1 MRIGVNARFLI
12 KDKMAGLGHYTFEV
26 VKCWVKSHPDDQF
39 VFFFD
44 RPFDE
49 QFVFASNIEA
59 VVLPPPART
68 PVLFIIWYE
77 MSLRAAIQRKKVD
90 VLFSPD
96 NFMSL
101 RSGLPTLLVIHDLAY
116 LYRPESLS
124 KMQLMYYRYFM
135 PRFARKASRIAT
147 VSQTT
152 KRDIVKRFQIDPV
165 KIEVAGLG
173 LNEGIVRG
181 NYIQKEDYFV
191 HVGTIQ
197 PRKNVVRLIEAYDR
211 YRDTTGKSTK
221 LIFIGGKGWKDSAFY
236 RRRKQSK
243 YCQDI
248 DLAGYKTN
256 AEISSILHKAMALL
270 TISTFEGFGMPI
282 IEAQHCGCPVIAS
295 NVSSLP
301 EASGGAALLVD
312 PLNIDDI
319 ADAMRKIVEEEK
331 LRLDLMKRGFEN
343 ADRYSWSQTASVLYQ
358 MLQDIVQGN

>member
-26 VKCWVKSHPDDQF
+26 VKRWVKSHPEDQF
-39 VFFFD
+39 VLFFD
-44 RPFDE
+44 RPFDD

-59 VVLPPPART
+59 VVLSPPART
-68 PVLFIIWYE
+68 PVLFVIWYE
-77 MSLRAAIQRKKVD
+77 ISLVAAIQHKKVD

-101 RSGLPTLLVIHDLAY
+101 RTRVPTLLVIHDLAY
-116 LYRPESLS
+116 LYTPESLS
-124 KMQLMYYRYFM
+124 MVQLMYYRYFM

-147 VSQTT
+147 VSHTT
-152 KRDIVKRFQIDPV
+152 KHDIVKQFQINPA

-181 NYIQKEDYFV
+181 NDTEKEDYFV
-191 HVGTIQ
+191 HIGTIQ
-197 PRKNVVRLIEAYDR
+197 PRKNVVRLIDAYDR
-211 YRDTTGKSTK
+211 YRDATGNSTK

-236 RRRKQSK
+236 RRMKQSK

-248 DLAGYKTN
+248 DVAGYKSN
-256 AEISSILHKAMALL
+256 EEISALLHKAKALL
-270 TISTFEGFGMPI
+270 SISTFEGFGMPI
-282 IEAQHCGCPVIAS
+282 IEAQQCGCPVIAS

-319 ADAMRKIVEEEK
+319 AEAMKVIAEDDE
-331 LRLDLMKRGFEN
+331 LRLDLMSRGFKN
-343 ADRYSWSQTASVLYQ
+343 ADQYSWDKTANTLYQ
-358 MLQDIVQGN
+358 MLTSISTY